1 MFEPG
6 VRHLETNKPA
16 TKEDDGTMRFG
27 RFEVHRAQRKLLA
40 DGRPVELG
48 DRAFDVLLALMAAE
62 GAMVGKS
69 ELMQTVWPGQLVEEN
84 NVAVQVGALRRALG
98 EDRDLIQTVPRR
110 GYRFL
115 GKVHTISDAHVKA
128 SAAPPLTIVVLPFVN
143 LRGDP
148 AIDYVVDGITDSL
161 TTDISRAVPG
171 SFVVSLGTAF
181 TYRDGTTDAR
191 RIGQE
196 LGVRYLLGG
205 SVLIDENQVR
215 VNARL
220 VDTATDRQLWAD
232 RFDTLRDKV
241 LAVQDEIVARLS
253 RSVGLQI
260 IDAEARHSDRTRSPE
275 AVDLVMRGWALM
287 NRPTNKDALI
297 EARALFERALSVDPH
312 NTDALAQIGTILV
325 FEVLNGYY
333 DTGRAERLVEAD
345 AILAGALANDP
356 NHIAALRA
364 RAAMLRARGSF
375 HEAIRAAEAV
385 IAFNPGEP
393 RVYNE
398 LGLSWLYLGDVTKAI
413 EFFNKAARVGPR
425 DPARWVWLS
434 GLGRAQIFLEQY
446 ALAMQSLQSAVAAN
460 PKDFFARVFLA
471 AACALAGHQVEAEIA
486 LQECNRLRPGLT
498 IRALSHR
505 LWSVPMEATSPRYR
519 THHQRLLLGLRKA
532 GMPR

>member
-1 MFEPG
+1 MTG
-6 VRHLETNKPA
+6 
-16 TKEDDGTMRFG
+16 DGTLRFG
-27 RFEVHRAQRKLLA
+27 RFEVRSAQRKLLA
-40 DGRPVELG
+40 DGKPVELG
-48 DRAFDVLLALMAAE
+48 DRAFDVLLVLIAAE
-62 GAMVGKS
+62 GAMVGKP

-84 NVAVQVGALRRALG
+84 NVAVQIGALRRALG
-98 EDRDLIQTVPRR
+98 EDRDLIQTVARR

-115 GKVHTISDAHVKA
+115 GKVHAIGDAQVK
-128 SAAPPLTIVVLPFVN
+128 STAAPLLSIVVLPFVN

-171 SFVVSLGTAF
+171 SFVVSHGTAF
-181 TYRDGTTDAR
+181 AYRDSTTNAR
-191 RIGQE
+191 HIGQE

-220 VDTATDRQLWAD
+220 IDTATDSQLWAD
-232 RFDTLRDKV
+232 RFDTLRDDV

-253 RSVGLQI
+253 RSVGLKI
-260 IDAEARHSDRTRSPE
+260 IDVEARHSDRTRSPE
-275 AVDLVMRGWALM
+275 VLDLVMRGWALM
-287 NRPTNKDALI
+287 NRPTNKEALM
-297 EARALFERALSVDPH
+297 EARALFKSALSVDPDS
-312 NTDALAQIGTILV
+312 TDALAQIGTILV

-333 DTGRAERLVEAD
+333 DTGRDERLAEAD
-345 AILAGALANDP
+345 AVLAQALTNDP

-375 HEAIRAAEAV
+375 QEAIRAAETV
-385 IAFNPGEP
+385 IVLNPGEP

-413 EFFNKAARVGPR
+413 EFFSKAARVGPR
-425 DPARWVWLS
+425 DPTRWVWLS

-446 ALAMQSLQSAVAAN
+446 DFAVQSLQSAVAAN
-460 PKDFFARVFLA
+460 PKDFFARAFLA
-471 AACALAGHQVEAEIA
+471 AAYALAGHQIEAEAA
-486 LQECNRLRPGLT
+486 LQDCYRLRPGLT
-498 IRALSHR
+498 IEALSSR
-505 LWSVPMEATSPRYR
+505 LWSVPMESTAPRYR
-519 THHQRLLLGLRKA
+519 KYHQRLLLGLQKA